1 MSLLRAPRSPRE
13 PRASGL
19 QRLDVAGEGDVRHEI
34 VSGYMLAVFLG
45 FVLAGFTALAAGPL
59 VRIDTYFNLAPP
71 PPEWRPVLQ
80 VVDRIGQRAVCL
92 PILALV
98 VLWCVRR
105 TRSWRP
111 MIVAGVS
118 VFMLNLTVL
127 ILKIGLG
134 RAAPATA
141 DPYFFQGG
149 LGAYPSGHTSNIV
162 LVYGLMA
169 YLALRYGGV
178 PRGRVWTLALA
189 VTVLSVVMVG
199 TSLTLNWHWFADLVA
214 GLLVGGLVLE
224 LTATIDLHLAASGPR
239 RLRDAE
245 LVRRVAAT

>member
-1 MSLLRAPRSPRE
+1 MTQSRAVA
-13 PRASGL
+13 RAGRTRRW
-19 QRLDVAGEGDVRHEI
+19 QVATEGDVRREI
-34 VSGYMLAVFLG
+34 VSGYMMAAFLA

-71 PPEWRPVLQ
+71 PPEWRPVLH

-105 TRSWRP
+105 TGSWRP

-127 ILKIGLG
+127 ILKLTLG
-134 RAAPATA
+134 RAGPATA

-178 PRGRVWTLALA
+178 PRARVWVLALT
-189 VTVLSVVMVG
+189 VTLLSIVMVI

-224 LTATIDLHLAASGPR
+224 MTATIDLHLAATGPE
-239 RLRDAE
+239 RLRNAR
-245 LVRRVAAT
+245 LVRQVAAT